1 LIKQDSIENLKSN
14 IDVVDVVSSYI
25 EIKKSGSNFKA
36 LCPFHGEKTPSM
48 VISPSKQI
56 FHCFGCGIG
65 GDGIKFTMEYEN
77 LSYPEA
83 IEKLATT
90 YNIQLEYDKNFKK
103 KETKA
108 LEQTNLYFKKNL
120 DNNSEAMKYLE
131 DRGISHSSI
140 EKFELGYAPDSNS
153 TINYLNAN
161 HISLHDATEQ
171 GLLGQGDNRY
181 YSRFIERI
189 TFPIYTPHDKLCGF
203 GGRTISNHP
212 AKYINSP
219 QSTIFNKSKLMY
231 GYSKA
236 KDAIFKQKKI
246 VVTEGYL
253 DVIMLHQVGFNN
265 VVATLGT
272 ALTKEHLPLLRRGEP
287 KVILAYDGDSAG
299 INAAFKA
306 ASMLTANSIEGGV
319 VLFKE
324 GIDPA
329 DMVKDGKI
337 EELNTLLS
345 NPKALIPFC
354 LETIV
359 QRYDTK
365 VPEEKQKALNDANS
379 YISTLSPILQEEYKK
394 YLANIL
400 NINEQLVKTT
410 LNKYSKDINFKTES
424 FAELSLIKTIIE
436 HPTHM
441 DSILNTLD
449 PIMFE
454 SHSSEFHSLITN
466 INSDELPPEL
476 MGISLRED
484 IKVYNEY
491 ELKNQLIFFLR
502 KFYQNELKKVSTL
515 KIDFHAK
522 TYLIRKLRF
531 YIEKLKK
538 LELVEF
544 DDELVKSIKS

>member
-1 LIKQDSIENLKSN
+1 LIKQDSIDNLKAHVD
-14 IDVVDVVSSYI
+14 IVDVVSSYI
-25 EIKKSGSNFKA
+25 EVKKSGANFKA
-36 LCPFHGEKTPSM
+36 LCPFHGEKTASM
-48 VISPSKQI
+48 VISPAKQI

-65 GDGIKFTMEYEN
+65 GDSIKFTMEYEN

-83 IEKLATT
+83 IEKLATN
-90 YNIQLEYDKNFKK
+90 YNIQLEYEKEYKK
-103 KETKA
+103 RDIKA
-108 LEQTNLYFKKNL
+108 LEQINLYFKKNL
-120 DNNSEAMKYLE
+120 DNNSEALKYLA
-131 DRGISHSSI
+131 DRGIDNSSI
-140 EKFELGYAPDSNS
+140 EKFSLGYAPDSNS
-153 TINYLNAN
+153 IINHLNSQ

-171 GLLGQGDNRY
+171 GLLGQGDGRY

-219 QSTIFNKSKLMY
+219 QSSIFNKSKLMY
-231 GYSKA
+231 GYEKSKE
-236 KDAIFKQKKI
+236 AIFKQKEI
-246 VVTEGYL
+246 IVTEGYL

-299 INAAFKA
+299 IVAAFKA
-306 ASMLTANSIEGGV
+306 SSMLSSNAIEGGV

-324 GIDPA
+324 GLDPA
-329 DMVKDGKI
+329 DMVKNNQIK
-337 EELNTLLS
+337 ELKELLS
-345 NPKALIPFC
+345 NPMPLIPFC

-359 QRYDTK
+359 KRYDIK
-365 VPEEKQKALNDANS
+365 VPEEKQKALNEANS
-379 YISTLSPILQEEYKK
+379 YIATLSPVLQEEYKK

-400 NINEQLVKTT
+400 NINEKLIKTT
-410 LNKYSKDINFKTES
+410 LNKYSKDVNFKTES
-424 FAELSLIKTIIE
+424 FAELSLIKTMIE
-436 HPTHM
+436 YPTQI
-441 DSILNTLD
+441 DSILNSLD

-454 SHSSEFHSLITN
+454 SHSSEFYDVISHNFDSPKLV
-466 INSDELPPEL
+466 
-476 MGISLRED
+476 GISLRDD

-491 ELKNQLIFFLR
+491 ELKNQVIFFLR
-502 KFYQNELKKVSTL
+502 QFYQNELKKVSTL

-538 LELVEF
+538 FELVEF
-544 DDELVKSIKS
+544 DDDLVKSIKS